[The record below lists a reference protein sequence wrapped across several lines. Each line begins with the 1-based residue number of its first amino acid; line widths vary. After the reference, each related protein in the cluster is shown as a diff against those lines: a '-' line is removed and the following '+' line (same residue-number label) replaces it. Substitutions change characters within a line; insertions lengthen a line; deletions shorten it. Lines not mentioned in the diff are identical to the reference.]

1 MAYCRECL
9 SSISSEAVACP
20 HCGVEHPV
28 LVPPAPKRDAPIAP
42 GESTPGGLAEAAA
55 PVYCREC
62 LGSISAQAVT
72 CPHCGVSHPLAE
84 PASPAR
90 TAPIPRVKSSKG
102 RIGGGLLVLGGA
114 AGLLLFAGIS
124 RNRRPNAAHARD
136 SATTAAQPAGRPD
149 SSAWYTGGSLHHA
162 TITQWR
168 AAAYRNQLATAADFV
183 AAGRGVRASE
193 TLPQAIELVTCI
205 DRTVLYGKD
214 VDAKPVAEIA
224 ALCVPMIK

>member
-28 LVPPAPKRDAPIAP
+28 LVPPAPRKDAPIAT
-42 GESTPGGLAEAAA
+42 GESTTGGLAEAAA

-62 LGSISAQAVT
+62 LGSISVHAVT
-72 CPHCGVSHPLAE
+72 CPHCGVSHPMAE

-90 TAPIPRVKSSKG
+90 TVPIARAKSSKG
-102 RIGGGLLVLGGA
+102 RIGVGLLVVGGA
-114 AGLLLFAGIS
+114 ACLLLFAGIS
-124 RNRRPNAAHARD
+124 RKQRPNAAHVRD
-136 SATTAAQPAGRPD
+136 SATTAARPVGKPD
-149 SSAWYTGGSLHHA
+149 STAWYVGGSLHRA

-183 AAGRGVRASE
+183 ASGRGVRASE